1 METRNLGVAGILA
14 CALAAALW
22 AQPRKTV
29 FLITDAE
36 GVAGV
41 CRQDQTDPKDQE
53 MRQLL
58 TGEINAAV
66 DGLYEGGAGEV
77 IVWDGHDGSQTL
89 SALTIHPRSKLIIGD
104 LGVTMTLERN
114 YAAIGFVGQHARAN
128 RKGGILAHSY
138 SSLGIQTMLMNGK
151 PVGEIETRAAL
162 AGAFNTPVIF
172 LSGDQA
178 AAEDLRA
185 VVPNAELAVVKEG
198 FSNYVCQTLSAPA
211 AQNLIHE
218 RARSGMQ
225 KLAEIKPY
233 KIEGPVTIQIEYTT
247 RNALSVDAHLRQGAE
262 IIDARTIRYSGKDF
276 LEAWTRSQRP

>member
-1 METRNLGVAGILA
+1 MEARSLGVAGILA
-14 CALAAALW
+14 CALAATLS
-22 AQPRKTV
+22 AQARKTI

-66 DGLYEGGAGEV
+66 DGLYEGGASEV

-104 LGVTMTLERN
+104 LGITMTLERN
-114 YAAIGFVGQHARAN
+114 YAAIGFIGQHARAN

-138 SSLGIQTMLMNGK
+138 SSLGIQTMLLNGK

-178 AAEDLRA
+178 AAEDLHA
-185 VVPNAELAVVKEG
+185 VVPDAELAVVKEG
-198 FSNYVCQTLSAPA
+198 FANYSCQTLSAKA
-211 AQNLIHE
+211 AQSLIRE
-218 RARSGMQ
+218 RARSAIQ
-225 KLAEIKPY
+225 KVAEIKPY

-247 RNALSVDAHLRQGAE
+247 RNALGPDAHLRPGAE

>member
-1 METRNLGVAGILA
+1 MHWLPPSR
-14 CALAAALW
+14 

-66 DGLYEGGAGEV
+66 DGLYEGGADEV

-114 YAAIGFVGQHARAN
+114 YAAVGFIGQHARAN
-128 RKGGILAHSY
+128 RKGGIMAHSY

-185 VVPNAELAVVKEG
+185 VVPNAEMAVVKEG
-198 FSNYVCQTLSAPA
+198 FSNYSCQTLSAQA

-218 RARSGMQ
+218 RARRGMQ
-225 KLAEIKPY
+225 KVAEIKPY

-247 RNALSVDAHLRQGAE
+247 RNALGVDAHLRPGAE

>member
-1 METRNLGVAGILA
+1 MEAGSLGRAGILA
-14 CALAAALW
+14 CAFAAALHGQ
-22 AQPRKTV
+22 ARKTV

-66 DGLYEGGAGEV
+66 NGLYEAGADDV

-114 YAAIGFVGQHARAN
+114 YSAIGFVGQHARAN
-128 RKGGILAHSY
+128 RKGGIMAHSY
-138 SSLGIQTMLMNGK
+138 SSLGIQTMLLNGK
-151 PVGEIETRAAL
+151 PAGEIETRAAL
-162 AGAFNTPVIF
+162 AGAFNTSVIF
-172 LSGDQA
+172 LSGDKA
-178 AAEDLRA
+178 ATEDLHA
-185 VVPNAELAVVKEG
+185 IVPDAELAAVKEG
-198 FSNYVCQTLSAPA
+198 YANYACQTLA
-211 AQNLIHE
+211 AQAAQDLILNA
-218 RARSGMQ
+218 ARSGMRRIGQ
-225 KLAEIKPY
+225 IKPY

-247 RNALSVDAHLRQGAE
+247 RNALGVDAHLRPGAE
-262 IIDARTIRYSGKDF
+262 VVDARTIRYSGKDF
-276 LEAWTRSQRP
+276 LEAWTRSQHP